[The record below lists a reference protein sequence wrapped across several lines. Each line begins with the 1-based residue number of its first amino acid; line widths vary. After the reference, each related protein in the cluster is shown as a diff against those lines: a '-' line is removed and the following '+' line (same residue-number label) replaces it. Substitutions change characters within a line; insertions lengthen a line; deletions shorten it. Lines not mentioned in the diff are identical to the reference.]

1 MTAMMQLSLDEA
13 LSALLLASG
22 ITTNEKIKSNDINN
36 ISEYLGGHGLKLQRI
51 PLHHMVI
58 PDDEGQIGCIAAL
71 SDGKYM
77 PLLGGGED
85 AVLLNADGSAFRL
98 ANADDLGKI
107 AEILVITE
115 QDGNISRVL
124 TYMQRNKGKLL
135 EIFAC
140 GIMVNL
146 FGLTLPLF
154 SSFVYDKVLGN
165 GITSTM
171 WALVIG
177 LFLIVAVE
185 FSLRIIRIIIAER
198 ISRLNDAEIDHTVF
212 RGLVETKPNALPG
225 VGKVLE
231 RYKQITSYR
240 DFLSSSYMLAIAD
253 LPFLLLFMLAII
265 IVSGPLVLVGIAC
278 GTLAVICNMIFIFPA
293 FDYEKK
299 SRMASEKRLSLLTD
313 ILSARDAIIG
323 AASQNALAR
332 KWRTAS
338 LTATQ
343 SSSMA
348 RIWFGLG
355 QSTTNS
361 LSFLSYLGVLVGGAY
376 MVEDGSLTSG
386 GLLATSMLTARMFG
400 NFSSVSTLFVR
411 YHEFK
416 NAVSEL
422 NTILPATI
430 KDRAKNNIGELLG
443 SVRIDRLS
451 CNIGH
456 GGHPVLKEIS
466 IRIGHGE
473 IVGIAGAPGSG
484 KTTLLRLIC
493 GLIQPDAGQ
502 VLIND
507 IPIDKLSPEDISQA
521 IGYKPQDICLLDGS
535 IEENIR
541 AGRSQISQQMRREL
555 LEITGLMRDFQENGL
570 SWTTEI
576 GQRGTQLSGGQRQ
589 LVALARAL
597 YAQPPLI
604 LLDEPSNGLDAPL
617 EEHLA
622 KQLRQMKGKSTIIIS
637 THSRQLLSICDRIIV
652 IGKSKILADGPR
664 DKVLIG

>member
-1 MTAMMQLSLDEA
+1 MPQISLDEA
-13 LSALLLASG
+13 LGALLLASG
-22 ITTNEKIKSNDINN
+22 ITVNEQFKSKDINN
-36 ISEYLGGHGLKLQRI
+36 IDEYLGGMGLKLQRI
-51 PLHHMVI
+51 SLHHKVI
-58 PDDEGQIGCIAAL
+58 PDEDEQIGCIAVL
-71 SDGKYM
+71 PDGKYL
-77 PLLGGGED
+77 PVLGGGED
-85 AVLLNADGSAFRL
+85 AILLNADGTSFRI
-98 ANADDLGKI
+98 ANTEDIEKI
-107 AEILVITE
+107 TEILVLSE
-115 QDGNISRVL
+115 QDGNTGRVL
-124 TYMQRNKGKLL
+124 PYLRRHKSKLL
-135 EIFAC
+135 EIFCC
-140 GIMVNL
+140 GILVNL

-177 LFLIVAVE
+177 LLLIVAIE
-185 FSLRIIRIIIAER
+185 FSLRIIRIIVAER
-198 ISRLNDAEIDHTVF
+198 ISRLSDAEIDHTVF
-212 RGLVETKPNALPG
+212 RGLVETKANALPG
-225 VGKVLE
+225 IGTVLE

-240 DFLSSSYMLAIAD
+240 DFLSSSYMLALAD

-278 GTLAVICNMIFIFPA
+278 GILVVIANMIFVFPA

-299 SRMASEKRLSLLTD
+299 SRRASEKRLALLTD
-313 ILSARDAIIG
+313 ILSARDAILG
-323 AASQNALAR
+323 AASQNMLAR
-332 KWRTAS
+332 KWRAAS
-338 LTATQ
+338 LTATH

-348 RIWFGLG
+348 RLWFGLG
-355 QSTTNS
+355 QSATNS
-361 LSFLSYLGVLVGGAY
+361 LSFFSYVGVLVGGAY

-422 NTILPATI
+422 NKILPAAI
-430 KDRAKNNIGELLG
+430 NNRGASNNGELHG
-443 SVRIDRLS
+443 SVRIDHIT

-456 GGHPVLKEIS
+456 GGYPVLKDIS
-466 IRIGHGE
+466 LQIRHGE
-473 IVGIAGAPGSG
+473 IVGIAGALGSG

-493 GLIQPDAGQ
+493 GLIQPDGGQ

-507 IPIDKLSPEDISQA
+507 IPIDRLTPEDISRT
-521 IGYKPQDICLLDGS
+521 IGYKPQDICLMDGS

-541 AGRSQISQQMRREL
+541 AGRNQPTAEMRKYL
-555 LEITGLMRDFQENGL
+555 LETTGLMRDFQENGL
-570 SWTTEI
+570 NWATEI
-576 GQRGTQLSGGQRQ
+576 GQRGTHLSGGQKQ
-589 LVALARAL
+589 LVALARAV
-597 YAQPPLI
+597 YSQPPLI

-617 EEHLA
+617 EEHIA
-622 KQLRQMKGKSTIIIS
+622 KQLQKMKGKSTIIIS

-664 DKVLIG
+664 DKVLLP